1 MFARKLNQKLKK
13 SPVFQ
18 PVTIASCDT
27 SSHLTALRP
36 SAISM
41 NLVSACAAIC
51 FMVNCRFSAVHR
63 IMTVGAKPLQMLMR
77 SCSWG
82 SFADTKDAVTS
93 TNPARRVTAANSH
106 RRTSSSHPPSPTLP
120 NSDHPW
126 SQRWAEIERA
136 STSYDSV
143 EISGGAAAS
152 QFHHEFEAM
161 EADLRASQI
170 QLDHVAALLA
180 NLPVHEL
187 TWGPRSIDGYETQ
200 PWSVHMYSN
209 CNCACW
215 QDFVGAAS
223 NSAQPGTMNTRMDW
237 MLGYQLDPVWSQR
250 AYRLASPAA

>member
-187 TWGPRSIDGYETQ
+187 TWGPRSIDGAPSLHSFFFQLSRNRCPSPHHVLHTT
-200 PWSVHMYSN
+200 WSDLVLF
-209 CNCACW
+209 ACKAMRPSHGLYICTVTATAHAGRISCC
-215 QDFVGAAS
+215 F
-223 NSAQPGTMNTRMDW
+223 
-237 MLGYQLDPVWSQR
+237 
-250 AYRLASPAA
+250 